1 MKKIVLKTVASTTLI
16 ICLLCFG
23 KNEAVAQCKYN
34 VVNVKNDTTSL
45 VVTCDFPIKANT
57 GDSTLDHNNFI
68 TALLAW
74 SPNLPT
80 INTTGMKDAF
90 FTISAADF
98 ELFTEEKKNA
108 LKVYPQLYQVS
119 Q

>member
-1 MKKIVLKTVASTTLI
+1 MKKMLLKPLGLTLI
-16 ICLLCFG
+16 IVCILSLG
-23 KNEAVAQCKYN
+23 KTETFAQCKYSI
-34 VVNVKNDTTSL
+34 VNVKNDTTSL
-45 VVTCDFPIKANT
+45 VVTCDFPVKANT
-57 GDSTLDHNNFI
+57 GDSTLDQNNFI
-68 TALLAW
+68 AALLAW

-80 INTTGMKDAF
+80 INTTGIKDAF